1 MRYKIL
7 GSDVLDTQTNL
18 VWRSPTEV
26 LTYAE
31 ALEYAERISRET
43 GQVWRVPTVE
53 ELASLV
59 DRSRRDPSSAF
70 PDMPSAAFWSSSPCV
85 GNSAF
90 AWIVGF
96 SYGLV
101 NFSHRSNYSAV
112 RLVRDMCNG

>member
-18 VWRSPTEV
+18 VWRSPTEG
-26 LTYAE
+26 LTHAE

-70 PDMPSAAFWSSSPCV
+70 PDMPSAVFWSSSPYV
-85 GNSAF
+85 GHSNY
-90 AWIVGF
+90 AWDVDF
-96 SYGLV
+96 DYGYV
-101 NFSHRSNYSAV
+101 NVSNRDDYSAV
-112 RLVRDMCNG
+112 RLVRDAIP